1 MSFDVN
7 GANFYPK
14 VLPKD
19 INDYLHKLLV
29 STARWNIVTDNLP
42 IDVFQQSHGG
52 TDAGSIICSYRDV
65 ESASIRVESELKL
78 NDDNYNDPLM
88 KELNFYAEMIGRLV
102 LNRSIVK
109 KEYLISQAF
118 SEVHAKRYF
127 WNYYH
132 SNSIGLEHTD
142 ITEPNH
148 WSIIYYLNDNPDT
161 GTRIVKPD
169 GTELIAPNNAGD
181 AVLFPSNWVHN
192 GIPPKGNTHRCCLNI
207 LFKAKYCF
215 DEEI

>member
-19 INDYLHKLLV
+19 INNLLHKRLLGH
-29 STARWNIVTDNLP
+29 ARWNVVTDNLP
-42 IDVFQQSHGG
+42 IDVFQQCHDG
-52 TDAGSIICSYRDV
+52 TDAGSIICSYRDPD
-65 ESASIRVESELKL
+65 SASVRVESEWIFV
-78 NDDNYNDPLM
+78 DDDYEDPHM
-88 KELNFYAEMIGRLV
+88 KDLNFYAELIGMLV
-102 LNRSIVK
+102 LDRSIVA
-109 KEYLISQAF
+109 KEYLRSRAF
-118 SEVHAKRYF
+118 SQVHTKRYF

-148 WSIIYYLNDNPDT
+148 WSIIYYLNDNPET
-161 GTRIVKPD
+161 GTRIIKPD
-169 GTELIAPNNAGD
+169 GTEIISPQVAGD

-207 LFKAKYCF
+207 LFKANYCF